1 MTEAATVNIS
11 RCRSGLAR
19 CRALALGAGLMFV
32 SFVSTAV
39 HAQAEDAPLKPA
51 VPKLDT
57 LEESINNSLLK
68 GGVEHRIQK
77 PPPTPAKKK
86 IKKVDLN
93 ARANDAAL
101 QAGLKARQEAERLMR
116 QRATVDSEDRPQKF
130 EYKIDRSIG
139 IIGVKFLKVSE
150 KPPVINRVFPGTPA
164 WNSGLQVNDIIVAV
178 DGVPTYG
185 LSKDECYDLIVGTPN
200 TPVTIS
206 VMRHGGFMAKT
217 MTRMDFND
225 IPDPAVRRDYLR
237 SL

>member
-1 MTEAATVNIS
+1 MPETATVNTS
-11 RCRSGLAR
+11 RGRSGLAPVR
-19 CRALALGAGLMFV
+19 RLALCAGLMFL
-32 SFVSTAV
+32 SFASMAV

-77 PPPTPAKKK
+77 LPPAPAKKK
-86 IKKVDLN
+86 VKKLDLN
-93 ARANDAAL
+93 ARNDAAL

-116 QRATVDSEDRPQKF
+116 QRASVDSEDRPQKF